1 MKSVADQITE
11 DRALIA
17 RIAAREQTAL
27 KALMAQHQTRV
38 YRYLARRLRNDAM
51 AEELTNE
58 VFTEV
63 WLHADAFEGRASAST
78 WLLGIA
84 HHRMVSKL
92 RKRREEPWDEEKAG
106 VIADFSDDPEIA
118 AQKADKAKII
128 RLCIGKL
135 SEAHRE
141 IVDLVYYHEMSI
153 SEISSQLGI
162 PEATV
167 KTRMFYARKQLSDVL
182 KTAGIDRGWP

>member
-1 MKSVADQITE
+1 MTSPMDQIAE

-17 RIAAREQTAL
+17 RIAAREQAAF
-27 KALMAQHQTRV
+27 KALLVQHQVRI
-38 YRYLARRLRNDAM
+38 YRYLARRLRNDAL

-63 WLHADAFEGRASAST
+63 WLHADRYEGRANASS

-84 HHRMVSKL
+84 HNRMVSSL
-92 RKRREEPWDEEKAG
+92 RKRREEPWDEDKAG
-106 VIADFSDDPEIA
+106 AIVDTGDDPETT
-118 AQKADKAKII
+118 AQKADKGKVIKN
-128 RLCIGKL
+128 CIAKL
-135 SEAHRE
+135 SAAHRE
-141 IVDLVYYHEMSI
+141 IIDLVYYHELSI

-182 KTAGIDRGWP
+182 KAAGIDRGWP